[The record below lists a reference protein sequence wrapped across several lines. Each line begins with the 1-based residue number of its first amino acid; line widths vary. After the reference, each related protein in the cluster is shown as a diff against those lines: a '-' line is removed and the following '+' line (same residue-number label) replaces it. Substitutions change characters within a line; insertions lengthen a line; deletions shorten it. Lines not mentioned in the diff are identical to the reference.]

1 MYYFSKAASHFVYW
15 KYHAISTWNGKIMI
29 SLEKIFSK
37 CVKRWEETEPVA
49 PLQQEEKGA
58 VLSHFI
64 LNKHMYMG
72 ICQHHSICLS
82 FLWPG
87 QQREG
92 WVGDVGLPR
101 QRLRRFQ
108 LWPHRLRDQDRQLWH
123 PCLQDQDCQHWP
135 HRLRDQDRQLWLH
148 WHRQGIED
156 RGVGVVE
163 RKAGHSLEKKKG
175 EVRLLCIFRAACI
188 LRNIF
193 IVRSNWIQPNYE
205 A

>member
-1 MYYFSKAASHFVYW
+1 
-15 KYHAISTWNGKIMI
+15 MI
-29 SLEKIFSK
+29 SLENIFSK
-37 CVKRWEETEPVA
+37 CGKRWEEETEPAA

-64 LNKHMYMG
+64 FNKHMY
-72 ICQHHSICLS
+72 ICQHHSIDSYLS

-101 QRLRRFQ
+101 QRLRGFQ

-163 RKAGHSLEKKKG
+163 RKAGHSL
-175 EVRLLCIFRAACI
+175 
-188 LRNIF
+188 
-193 IVRSNWIQPNYE
+193 
-205 A
+205 